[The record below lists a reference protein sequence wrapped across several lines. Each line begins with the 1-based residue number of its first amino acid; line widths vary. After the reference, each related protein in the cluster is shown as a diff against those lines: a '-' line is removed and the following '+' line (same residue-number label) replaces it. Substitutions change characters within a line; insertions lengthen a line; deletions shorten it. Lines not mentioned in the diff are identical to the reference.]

1 MSGRTDVEGQR
12 KPGGMINELR
22 PTLPR
27 RVKIVHNDASVMLDC
42 ELLGN
47 SGLLRKLC
55 AADGEVPVEDPSLFG
70 ACLRLSSLPTEP
82 EELEEWMLACDY
94 LCADPP
100 GELFLAATAR
110 AFRRF
115 LKEISNAQYSAMTKA
130 FWARRQ
136 SRKFLLRSLNVIE
149 DPFPDCDLSYA
160 DFLSGAPDCS
170 DGYACPWKLGQNDK
184 EWTRALSICE
194 HAWEF
199 TQQKQNLVLGK
210 ALWLRVRE
218 LLHCVVLGFAED
230 LRTAPC
236 VVMHLDRLLRF
247 VSNEEARWMTRRAM
261 VAMHMAETN
270 GKQFFLGLEFV
281 VALQRAYTTGR
292 LDLNSL
298 CFLMDVNIESV
309 QYRTVSLLPDCQG
322 RCNVPIVETD
332 ILRLRRSCEE
342 KVPWLRILWRRLLE
356 KGARCFLAGSQ
367 LTAALLPEAA
377 KLLAPGDTDVFV
389 TDESQLQSCLQDLLA
404 SIDETF
410 PSAEIQ
416 TTQLARAKFRLLV
429 RADTV
434 SAIDLYCH
442 SLAQLNTYHMS
453 VVRVAFDGAAL
464 YCSPSCAAALS
475 TSVSADLTM
484 TVRAERVREVVL
496 RKWRSGL
503 NLLVTAREAAEFV
516 EYVKGSAEL
525 LACLSLETRLKL
537 VHETESLLRSLQLKA
552 WADRDAC
559 HLRACNAWRSRYIE

>member
-1 MSGRTDVEGQR
+1 MDAGVRLPLRRSSRGAFFSGDG
-12 KPGGMINELR
+12 
-22 PTLPR
+22 
-27 RVKIVHNDASVMLDC
+27 ASL
-42 ELLGN
+42 
-47 SGLLRKLC
+47 
-55 AADGEVPVEDPSLFG
+55 
-70 ACLRLSSLPTEP
+70 
-82 EELEEWMLACDY
+82 
-94 LCADPP
+94 
-100 GELFLAATAR
+100 
-110 AFRRF
+110 RRF

-136 SRKFLLRSLNVIE
+136 SRKCLLRSLNVIE
-149 DPFPDCDLSYA
+149 DPFPDCDLSYP

-170 DGYACPWKLGQNDK
+170 DGYASPWKLGQNDK

-247 VSNEEARWMTRRAM
+247 VSHEEARWMTRRAM

-270 GKQFFLGLEFV
+270 GKQFFLGLDFV

-332 ILRLRRSCEE
+332 MLRLRRSCEE

-356 KGARCFLAGSQ
+356 KGRAASLQEASSQ
-367 LTAALLPEAA
+367 PRSCRKQPSFSRRGTPTSSLLTRANCRAACRIYWRASTRPSRPLKFRRRSWLWQSSGFSFGQIQ
-377 KLLAPGDTDVFV
+377 LAP
-389 TDESQLQSCLQDLLA
+389 
-404 SIDETF
+404 
-410 PSAEIQ
+410 
-416 TTQLARAKFRLLV
+416 
-429 RADTV
+429 
-434 SAIDLYCH
+434 
-442 SLAQLNTYHMS
+442 
-453 VVRVAFDGAAL
+453 
-464 YCSPSCAAALS
+464 
-475 TSVSADLTM
+475 
-484 TVRAERVREVVL
+484 
-496 RKWRSGL
+496 
-503 NLLVTAREAAEFV
+503 
-516 EYVKGSAEL
+516 
-525 LACLSLETRLKL
+525 
-537 VHETESLLRSLQLKA
+537 
-552 WADRDAC
+552 
-559 HLRACNAWRSRYIE
+559 